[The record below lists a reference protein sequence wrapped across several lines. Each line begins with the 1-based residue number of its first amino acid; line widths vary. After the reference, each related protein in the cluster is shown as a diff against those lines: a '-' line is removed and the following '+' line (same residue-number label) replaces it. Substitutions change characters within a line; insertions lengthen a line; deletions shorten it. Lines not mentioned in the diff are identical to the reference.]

1 MIVQEAKE
9 EKKKRR
15 LKKGL
20 VVFVSGEFCFVTQFS
35 PIIPEFCRAG
45 LGCMVSSLVNYVTF
59 LSMKK

>member
-20 VVFVSGEFCFVTQFS
+20 VVFVSGSFVLSPTSFS
-35 PIIPEFCRAG
+35 CPCIVTEPTR
-45 LGCMVSSLVNYVTF
+45 SLF
-59 LSMKK
+59 